1 MSCYRLIDAERAS
14 YSVSLLCKVL
24 KVSRS
29 GYYDWKDRVRPPRG
43 SVKTLISP
51 SGFER
56 STSAAEKLMATP
68 QYMPNS
74 EPWECAVTASGS
86 PG

>member
-1 MSCYRLIDAERAS
+1 VSCYRLIDAEKAS

-24 KVSRS
+24 KVSRRAATAI
-29 GYYDWKDRVRPPRG
+29 GRTVRPPRG
-43 SVKTLISP
+43 SVKTPPSP

-56 STSAAEKLMATP
+56 STSVAEKPMATLES
-68 QYMPNS
+68 MPNS